1 MCCIIGQNHF
11 FESEF
16 SLHTFSLYLH
26 IPYCERKC
34 GYCDFNSHAIKGEQ
48 PEDYPAAILKEMEWA
63 GKSVPANQKA
73 TTIFFGGGT
82 PTSLPPEDLANIL
95 DGCRRF
101 FNVTDNAEITLEAN
115 PGTITPGYFVHVKK
129 AGFNRVSIGAQ
140 SFLPH
145 ELELLERIHGPE
157 AIGQTV
163 EQAKEEGFDN
173 VSVDLMF
180 ALPDQ
185 SLDDWDYSLKQAIQL
200 HPNHISAYNLTF
212 EPKTAF
218 YSYLESGKLTPPDD
232 EQQLTLF
239 KHTLKTMAEASYIQ
253 YEISNYSKPGKE
265 CRHNINYWQNGNY
278 IGLGA
283 GASGYW
289 NGKRKKNINSPAKYI
304 EQTLKTGQAV
314 DFEENPDQAT
324 SIGETMMLGL
334 RLSDGIHLGNFENR
348 YEVSLWDR
356 FPNQIKHLKSENLIE
371 IDDTHIRLSK
381 KGFFLA
387 DSVILEFM
395 P

>member
-1 MCCIIGQNHF
+1 MPP
-11 FESEF
+11 
-16 SLHTFSLYLH
+16 FSLYIH

-48 PEDYPAAILKEMEWA
+48 PEDYPAAILKEIECTA
-63 GKSVPANQKA
+63 KSVPSSQEV

-82 PTSLPPEDLANIL
+82 PTSLPAEDLGIIL

-101 FNVTDNAEITLEAN
+101 FNVATNAEITLEAN
-115 PGTITPGYFVHVKK
+115 PGTITPGYFEQVKN

-140 SFLPH
+140 SFIPH

-163 EQAKEEGFDN
+163 NKAKEEGFVN
-173 VSVDLMF
+173 ISVDLMF
-180 ALPDQ
+180 ALPNQ
-185 SLDDWDYSLKQAIQL
+185 TLDDWDYSLKQAIHL
-200 HPNHISAYNLTF
+200 NPNHISAYNLTF

-218 YSYLESGKLTPPDD
+218 YSYLESGKLIPLDD
-232 EQQLTLF
+232 DRQLTLF
-239 KHTLKTMAEASYIQ
+239 KHTLTSLEKAGYAQ
-253 YEISNYSKPGKE
+253 YEISNFAKTGKE
-265 CRHNINYWQNGNY
+265 CQHNINYWHNGNY

-283 GASGYW
+283 GASTFW
-289 NGKRKKNINSPAKYI
+289 NGIRRKNINSPAKYI
-304 EQTLKTGQAV
+304 EKILKTGRAI
-314 DFEENPDQAT
+314 DFEETPDQKT

-334 RLSDGIHLGNFENR
+334 RLSNGINLENFENR
-348 YEVSLWDR
+348 YDISLWDQ
-356 FPNQIKHLKSENLIE
+356 FPKQLERLKSENLIE
-371 IDDTHIRLSK
+371 IDDSHIRLSK

>member
-1 MCCIIGQNHF
+1 MKA
-11 FESEF
+11 
-16 SLHTFSLYLH
+16 FSLYLH

-48 PEDYPAAILKEMEWA
+48 PEDYPAAILKEIEWA
-63 GKSVPANQKA
+63 AKNTQSKQEVS
-73 TTIFFGGGT
+73 TIFFGGGT
-82 PTSLPPEDLANIL
+82 PTSLPADDLANIL
-95 DGCRRF
+95 DGCFRF
-101 FNVTDNAEITLEAN
+101 FNIAANAEITVEAN
-115 PGTITPGYFVHVKK
+115 PGTITPGYFEQVKS
-129 AGFNRVSIGAQ
+129 AGFNRVSVGAQ
-140 SFLPH
+140 SFIPH

-157 AIGQTV
+157 AIGRTV
-163 EQAKEEGFDN
+163 EQAKNEGFDN

-180 ALPDQ
+180 ALPNQ
-185 SLDDWDYSLKQAIQL
+185 TLEDWDYSLKQAIQL
-200 HPNHISAYNLTF
+200 NPNHISAYNLTF

-218 YSYLESGKLTPPDD
+218 YSYMESGKMTPPND
-232 EQQLTLF
+232 ERQLTLF
-239 KHTLKTMAEASYIQ
+239 KHTLKSMAEAGYDQ
-253 YEISNYSKPGKE
+253 YEISNFAKPGKE
-265 CRHNINYWQNGNY
+265 CRHNINYWNNGNY

-289 NGKRKKNINSPAKYI
+289 NGKRRKNINSPVKYI

-314 DFEENPDQAT
+314 DFEESPDQAT

-334 RLSDGIHLGNFENR
+334 RLSDGINLGDFENR
-348 YEVSLWDR
+348 YGVSLSEQ
-356 FPNQIKHLKSENLIE
+356 FSKQLKYLKSEDLIE
-371 IDDTHIRLSK
+371 MNDSHIRLSK